1 MVEADRNNRAYR
13 RALTLGL
20 TLAEI
25 FVLILFVLLLAFAA
39 FYERERDELSRIPQL
54 KLELEKVSSSLRK
67 ATATSEDLTRKNE
80 YLEHRFAVSSDRFD
94 DFFHELSLCR
104 AEETK
109 LQNQIAQVN
118 RHTPTD
124 LSKCENGLAESN
136 QENERITGQN
146 QNLREKLAAL
156 GNGTELPPCWP
167 TPEGK
172 IKYSFNV
179 VLSDSGVL
187 ILDNPPHKDE
197 ERRVLSGV
205 LLGENLDGQSYL
217 NTTSNAFGWAR
228 AHKCG
233 IFVRVV
239 DKTGWGEKSLY
250 KLRLRN
256 VQEHFY
262 THEPLNSEPLVEDDP
277 E

>member
-1 MVEADRNNRAYR
+1 MGEADRNNRAYR

-54 KLELEKVSSSLRK
+54 TLQLKQLSSALRK
-67 ATATSEDLTRKNE
+67 AMTVAEDLRRKNE
-80 YLEHRFAVSSDRFD
+80 YLEHRFTVSSDRFD
-94 DFFHELSLCR
+94 DFFHELTLCR

-109 LQNQIAQVN
+109 LQNQLEQMN
-118 RHTPTD
+118 RHTPAD
-124 LSKCENGLAESN
+124 LSKCETALTESN
-136 QENERITGQN
+136 EENERIAGQN
-146 QNLREKLAAL
+146 QNLREQLAAV
-156 GNGTELPPCWP
+156 GNGTELPPCWT

-172 IKYSFNV
+172 IKYSFNI

-187 ILDNPPHKDE
+187 ILNNPPHTDE
-197 ERRVLSGV
+197 EQRVLSGV
-205 LLGENLDGQSYL
+205 ILGQNLDGHSYL
-217 NTTSNAFGWAR
+217 VTTSNAFGWAR

-239 DKTGWGEKSLY
+239 DKTGQSEKTLY

-256 VQEHFY
+256 VQAHFY
-262 THEPLNSEPLVEDDP
+262 TAEPLSSVSLEDDP
-277 E
+277 P